1 MASSSWWLDNVGPT
15 DNVQSAISEGVL
27 PDRFCIAAP
36 YENRHRPAVVYGLFQ
51 PYNDSSRDAA
61 RLSGAPEH

>member
-15 DNVQSAISEGVL
+15 DNVQSAISERVL
-27 PDRFCIAAP
+27 VDRFCIAAP

-51 PYNDSSRDAA
+51 ATKRFEPRCRPPIWSA
-61 RLSGAPEH
+61 